1 MVGDIPDVFSDKID
15 TSRGVHITNILHMY
29 VTSVSYSVCFKRKE
43 VATPAS
49 PNFSNHGWIQPNKVN
64 VVNDLS
70 QWSRA
75 EIAKVG

>member
-1 MVGDIPDVFSDKID
+1 MGDIPEFFPDKID
-15 TSRGVHITNILHMY
+15 TFRGVHTTNILHMY
-29 VTSVSYSVCFKRKE
+29 VTSVSYSVCFKGKE
-43 VATPAS
+43 VPTPAS

-70 QWSRA
+70 QWSRE